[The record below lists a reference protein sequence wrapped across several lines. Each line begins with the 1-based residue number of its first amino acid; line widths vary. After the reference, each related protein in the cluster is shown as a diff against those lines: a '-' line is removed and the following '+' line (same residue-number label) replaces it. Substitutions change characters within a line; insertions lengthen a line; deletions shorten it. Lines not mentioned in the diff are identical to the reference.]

1 MRRVCALSV
10 AGFKPVF
17 KTTADQKRFY
27 ERLAEEVKP
36 VIKAQELAR
45 ARSEHSARRH
55 LVA

>member
-1 MRRVCALSV
+1 MRRVYALSV